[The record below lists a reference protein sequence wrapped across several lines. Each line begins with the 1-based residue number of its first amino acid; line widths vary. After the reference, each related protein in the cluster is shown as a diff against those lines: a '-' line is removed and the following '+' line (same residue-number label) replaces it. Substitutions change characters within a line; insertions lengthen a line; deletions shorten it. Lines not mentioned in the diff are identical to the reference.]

1 MKNKQTYWEFIYS
14 GLKPLFHVWVILTLV
29 FLMMIGFLGLFH
41 KFIISQPLLGPHD
54 LFSDL
59 GNLIFTPF
67 IDLIKKLVV
76 FIVGNDFENSRVD
89 YVSIFG
95 FGILLFSFGVQHI
108 YCKFLNRK

>member
-1 MKNKQTYWEFIYS
+1 MKNKQNYWEFMYS
-14 GLKPLFHVWVILTLV
+14 GLKPLFRILVVMTLV

-59 GNLIFTPF
+59 GNLIFMPL
-67 IDLIKKLVV
+67 IDFIKKLVV
-76 FIVGNDFENSRVD
+76 FVVGNDFENSKAD

-95 FGILLFSFGVQHI
+95 FGILLFSFGFLHI
-108 YCKFLNRK
+108 YCKFIERK